1 MQPDVFLDTY
11 MCMYIG
17 NLIIEVH
24 CVSQHVTHMSLRKFY
39 SSAVTFTMKAKKKDK
54 PALKTKTAL
63 LYESSDEDEDS
74 K

>member
-1 MQPDVFLDTY
+1 

-39 SSAVTFTMKAKKKDK
+39 SSAVTFHHEGEEEGQTGAEDK
-54 PALKTKTAL
+54 NGATIR
-63 LYESSDEDEDS
+63 EFRGG
-74 K
+74 